1 MGEKPH
7 DHAPDTRPVDLPLR
21 PFSPHLLGPRRLA
34 LGSPRA
40 SKREP
45 LRPTQKPETRNQ
57 KPMKIQTK
65 LNDLVT
71 LIASNDATTKA
82 QHDAERLTVACSV
95 GSRESAISALD
106 ISLASRGSASKA
118 LATFAKLPG
127 ARRDLATATKAKAET
142 LGGRAVKFGG
152 KYSGET
158 ARAVRWTAFPF
169 PKAETST
176 EKGHQY
182 SRGCS
187 YRKTD
192 ASHVVALSPEWAVLL
207 AEREDVATLS
217 ERDGLPLIGWHAD
230 GRACWVKT
238 KRGAITS
245 ETGWIAHFGATCYH
259 STTSQRAAEHGLA
272 KKLASQRAFWASA
285 AEARKNAAQYAKDE
299 RRARLVARLCDV
311 DATIADARAMGY
323 CLPGIEAFQSH
334 HQIGDSA
341 PLRAL
346 LASGNPSAVRLA
358 LAVARKVR
366 RAEPLAA

>member
-1 MGEKPH
+1 
-7 DHAPDTRPVDLPLR
+7 
-21 PFSPHLLGPRRLA
+21 
-34 LGSPRA
+34 
-40 SKREP
+40 
-45 LRPTQKPETRNQ
+45 
-57 KPMKIQTK
+57 MKLQTK
-65 LNDLVT
+65 TSDLIH
-71 LIASNDATTKA
+71 LIASTDAATKA
-82 QHDAERLTVACSV
+82 QHDAERLAVAIGTSH
-95 GSRESAISALD
+95 RESAISALD
-106 ISLASRGSASKA
+106 ISLASRAAESKA
-118 LATFAKLPG
+118 AATFAKLPG

-142 LGGRAVKFGG
+142 LGKRAVKFGG

-158 ARAVRWTAFPF
+158 NRAVKWTPCPF

-176 EKGHQY
+176 DKGHQY

-192 ASHVVALSPEWAVLL
+192 ASHVVSLSPEWAVLL
-207 AEREDVATLS
+207 AEREDVAVLS
-217 ERDGLPLIGWHAD
+217 ERDGLPLIGIHAD

-259 STTSQRAAEHGLA
+259 STTSQRAAEQGLA

-299 RRARLVARLCDV
+299 RRARLVARLCNV
-311 DATIADARAMGY
+311 DATIADAIALGY
-323 CLPGIEAFQSH
+323 CRPGIEAFQSH
-334 HQIGDSA
+334 HHIGDSA

-346 LASGNPSAVRLA
+346 LASGNASAVRLA

-366 RAEPLAA
+366 RVEPIAA